1 MKIKDIMENASVGG
15 TSAGSIAPVST
26 PLGGVISR
34 NGGSLLGGK
43 YTTDATPNTP
53 EWMKK
58 LKKGNSRAK

>member
-1 MKIKDIMENASVGG
+1 MKIREIMESTGG
-15 TSAGSIAPVST
+15 TVAGAIAPVAM
-26 PLGGVISR
+26 PMGMLSR

-58 LKKGNSRAK
+58 FKGKRRAR